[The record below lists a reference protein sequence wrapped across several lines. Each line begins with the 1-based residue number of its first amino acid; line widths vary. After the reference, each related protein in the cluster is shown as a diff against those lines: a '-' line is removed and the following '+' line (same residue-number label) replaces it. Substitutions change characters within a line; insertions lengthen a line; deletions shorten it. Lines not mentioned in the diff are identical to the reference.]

1 MCRPCGTFC
10 YAVCRIVL
18 PGFRPWRDAGDLQG
32 ARCVRI
38 SATVEP
44 SQCGG
49 FFLKKNIHLY
59 IEDNYHLCI
68 FANFKLNF
76 RAMKI
81 TELKRILKDS
91 GCHFLVEGKNH
102 EWWWSPITERRF
114 QLPRHSTADV
124 GKTLMGYVR
133 EQSGVNVK

>member
-1 MCRPCGTFC
+1 M
-10 YAVCRIVL
+10 A
-18 PGFRPWRDAGDLQG
+18 A
-32 ARCVRI
+32 
-38 SATVEP
+38 
-44 SQCGG
+44 
-49 FFLKKNIHLY
+49 FFLEKNIHLY